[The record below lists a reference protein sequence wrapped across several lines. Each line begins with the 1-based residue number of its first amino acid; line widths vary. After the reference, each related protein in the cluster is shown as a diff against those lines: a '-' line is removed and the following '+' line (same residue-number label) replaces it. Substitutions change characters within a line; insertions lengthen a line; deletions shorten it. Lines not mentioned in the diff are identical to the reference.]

1 MGPLPARRELSA
13 SQIAAQAAI
22 KHHQSSQQ
30 VPQLQPQG
38 MVQQGGYNYQSNQ
51 NQHQT
56 VLPQHSRQRSQ
67 TVPAPGQEYETSGG
81 LLSKSSRSS
90 SRGPLS
96 PPLLSVTEAS
106 APRESG
112 FGGNQGYHNGLLG
125 SSAAAAAANIVFP
138 RSGQS
143 SPKLPPPGSAGQSTT
158 SLPVGTTTPTEVPDK
173 PPLTTQRSKVK
184 LFSRPVK
191 IGIKTGDPKEKPL
204 PSPGKALGQA
214 FSNLQRGN
222 FSTTSLDS
230 TAHSFYSLANS
241 SAATIKAVDTN
252 KPPPVPE
259 KEGKEKKHHFLSR
272 QKHKLKDKDDFHLP
286 LSSASSNSR
295 PTDPSAPSSL
305 YNFSLPPS
313 PGPNT
318 GFKKMSDLAHGKKK
332 KEEKF
337 DDAASSYTPSI
348 AQWTTGTSLDS
359 ASIFPQEPFDS
370 SKFGLNNMTADDAWP
385 FLRAKM
391 LGVFEGEDLRVPY
404 EDLNRIVRL
413 HIEYCIARRSPNI
426 IVEDLRDLLHTG
438 FASLDY
444 TLRSKPENGLT
455 RGLVDMWMACFTH
468 ILPAMQ
474 AVFLPLD
481 MEFTGQGTLMTPEQA
496 REFWGGVVA
505 ETPRP
510 SVETPSGSRPVFGP
524 ARPPGMPAP
533 GGPPMAPASAVL
545 EVRRIVLYAFRDI
558 IIVPRYETL
567 KGLFSQGVLSSLAS
581 MSISNAAPTPA
592 PGPAFHHSSSM
603 GSSSYLS
610 SSPADS
616 TTSFRPGT
624 ASLDPGLNTYSST
637 GTTLLGESSSSGATA
652 PITAAGR
659 PRGISNL
666 SSASYGS
673 GTTDHSQRPFT
684 PSSFSALNNPNNSGS
699 SINREQANAEDSKA
713 VTEMVSR
720 MLQCLSVIASVGYMA
735 GIAPDEGT
743 KIVEELN
750 KLLKL
755 NWLGRGRTGRNRM
768 GLVGG
773 RVRRGVD
780 GSGGIRE

>member
-1 MGPLPARRELSA
+1 MQPAPTRGPPRPPGSFSPLPGGGSSPRPPPPRRVESFSSDDTTSLNVAKARNVPLGVPSPTTPIYASFTSQSNSSSTSLHQQQNFSRPTLSTAQAAARSVASAHSSASDRDPSSTGRERTGMSPLSFHPPTTAANLESQHSSSSTFASVRKGHSRKNSASAGLFDSTLPSTSTSNLSQIGTMGPLPARRELSA

-318 GFKKMSDLAHGKKK
+318 GFKKMSG
-332 KEEKF
+332 
-337 DDAASSYTPSI
+337 
-348 AQWTTGTSLDS
+348 
-359 ASIFPQEPFDS
+359 
-370 SKFGLNNMTADDAWP
+370 
-385 FLRAKM
+385 
-391 LGVFEGEDLRVPY
+391 
-404 EDLNRIVRL
+404 
-413 HIEYCIARRSPNI
+413 
-426 IVEDLRDLLHTG
+426 
-438 FASLDY
+438 
-444 TLRSKPENGLT
+444 
-455 RGLVDMWMACFTH
+455 
-468 ILPAMQ
+468 
-474 AVFLPLD
+474 
-481 MEFTGQGTLMTPEQA
+481 
-496 REFWGGVVA
+496 
-505 ETPRP
+505 
-510 SVETPSGSRPVFGP
+510 
-524 ARPPGMPAP
+524 
-533 GGPPMAPASAVL
+533 
-545 EVRRIVLYAFRDI
+545 
-558 IIVPRYETL
+558 
-567 KGLFSQGVLSSLAS
+567 
-581 MSISNAAPTPA
+581 
-592 PGPAFHHSSSM
+592 
-603 GSSSYLS
+603 
-610 SSPADS
+610 
-616 TTSFRPGT
+616 
-624 ASLDPGLNTYSST
+624 
-637 GTTLLGESSSSGATA
+637 
-652 PITAAGR
+652 
-659 PRGISNL
+659 
-666 SSASYGS
+666 
-673 GTTDHSQRPFT
+673 
-684 PSSFSALNNPNNSGS
+684 
-699 SINREQANAEDSKA
+699 
-713 VTEMVSR
+713 
-720 MLQCLSVIASVGYMA
+720 
-735 GIAPDEGT
+735 
-743 KIVEELN
+743 
-750 KLLKL
+750 
-755 NWLGRGRTGRNRM
+755 
-768 GLVGG
+768 
-773 RVRRGVD
+773 
-780 GSGGIRE
+780 